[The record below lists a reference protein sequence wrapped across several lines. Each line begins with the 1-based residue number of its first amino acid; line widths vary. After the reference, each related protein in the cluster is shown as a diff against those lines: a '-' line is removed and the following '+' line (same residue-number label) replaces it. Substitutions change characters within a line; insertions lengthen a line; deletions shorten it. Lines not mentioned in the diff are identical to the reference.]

1 MSHKYCIDICKTAT
15 SAEYAYAAVQD
26 GNKCYCG
33 NMPPKEEKYAECR
46 VPCAGALGEYCGGTA
61 NQASWFMTGNG
72 PESKSLVETATQNL
86 SRDLSNF

>member
-15 SAEYAYAAVQD
+15 SGEYAYAAVQD

-61 NQASWFMTGNG
+61 DQASWFMTGNG
-72 PESKSLVETATQNL
+72 PESKSGRLISYE
-86 SRDLSNF
+86 SSIF